1 MTLIIDLIDLDI
13 VIQEHPDKLRSVTLN
28 SVVQSVVASFVILE
42 AIDSSI
48 FKGLV
53 DSLDNVQL

>member
-28 SVVQSVVASFVILE
+28 SVVQGVVVSFVILE